1 MSAAQHTPR
10 SVVEMCI
17 LPVPQLSGG
26 PIPKESPMGT
36 YVTTPASVQTD
47 ESGSY
52 VSASRSHRGRSTG
65 YVSGTETRVKAGAY
79 ICSNLK

>member
-1 MSAAQHTPR
+1 
-10 SVVEMCI
+10 
-17 LPVPQLSGG
+17 
-26 PIPKESPMGT
+26 MGT
-36 YVTTPASVQTD
+36 YVTTPASVQID

-79 ICSNLK
+79 VCSNLK